1 MSFVATTGAT
11 DSAVAGQFN
20 FNNAT
25 VASVT
30 AVYMNSTSGGAPTAG
45 DTLTISFGA
54 TFAIFQVSG
63 TPTLSGSIYTIPV
76 SFSSSSGTFTAGATY
91 GTQGTQGIQGR
102 QGTTGLQGTSY
113 TSVVTAKGDLIA
125 GTGSGTTTNLSV
137 GNGAVG
143 NIPQNLL
150 PDSTQTSGTRW
161 GDDMAI
167 LTIMQAI

>member
-1 MSFVATTGAT
+1 MAVGFPAPGTSGTVFVNGNALNATSLNDLGGTLNLIAPTAKGDMFIGSAANTYTKLSVGTNNFVLVADSTATTGTKWALT
-11 DSAVAGQFN
+11 GSTLGVA
-20 FNNAT
+20 
-25 VASVT
+25 
-30 AVYMNSTSGGAPTAG
+30 
-45 DTLTISFGA
+45 
-54 TFAIFQVSG
+54 
-63 TPTLSGSIYTIPV
+63 
-76 SFSSSSGTFTAGATY
+76 
-91 GTQGTQGIQGR
+91 
-102 QGTTGLQGTSY
+102 
-113 TSVVTAKGDLIA
+113 AKGDLIV